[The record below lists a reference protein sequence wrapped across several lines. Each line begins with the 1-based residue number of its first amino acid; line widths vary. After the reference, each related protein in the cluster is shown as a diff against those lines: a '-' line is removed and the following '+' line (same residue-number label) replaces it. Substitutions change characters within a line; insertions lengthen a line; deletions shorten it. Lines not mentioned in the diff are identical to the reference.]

1 MNQKESFPPISKF
14 QVLYNIYVS
23 SFLILY
29 DSQLSELK
37 LLWIEEQ
44 ILTISIFKSSI
55 ETFVT
60 TIIFSPCIP
69 RRQRLQRVIKIYHNF
84 IQREEVFKHNSI
96 FINKNHIFLNC
107 SSCLKKKRSMIIQ
120 TNTNVKR

>member
-1 MNQKESFPPISKF
+1 MNQNKSFPPKSKF
-14 QVLYNIYVS
+14 QVLYNIYNVS
-23 SFLILY
+23 SFLTLY

-37 LLWIEEQ
+37 LLRIEEQ
-44 ILTISIFKSSI
+44 ILTLSISNSSI

-107 SSCLKKKRSMIIQ
+107 SSCLKKEKI
-120 TNTNVKR
+120 NDNPNKY